1 MRYPKKKEDLKNSKL
16 PVDTKHFSSE
26 FKEKLLEKLTEKA
39 DLDDLLDGLLIK
51 SENWQALNLILNK
64 YKEKVQTIYIDPPF
78 NKEQDADYLYNVK
91 YKDSTWISMLENRL
105 KLAKDLLSEK
115 GSIFVR
121 CDYNGNWLVRPLMNE
136 IFGEENFRNEI
147 ILQRLKYAKGAKEIF
162 LNKTE
167 SLFLYSKSEKFIPNE
182 VKRMKIKYLIAKE
195 ILKEVSSLLKLD
207 NNKTEELL
215 NEIFWFNSVHL
226 PGERESPARRV
237 FGINLLPP
245 KGRRWA
251 FSQESLDKAAAAN
264 RLRLV
269 CKKCGYK
276 HYQGIWKKCP
286 ICGNE
291 KDVLLQIYDIWDS
304 LTTNWTDIESYSI
317 TYNFPTENSE
327 ILLKRVIEST
337 SNEGEL
343 VMDFFLGSGTTTAV
357 AHKLKRKWIGVEM
370 GEHFWTVVL
379 PRMKKVLF
387 YDKSGISKEND
398 VKEKYNEKT
407 AGGFFKY
414 HTLEQYEDALE
425 NIEFQQGSEE
435 QQNLLM
441 QLPDYFVKYML
452 EWETKSSS
460 TFLNLEKLKD
470 PFNYQLNIIENYQQ
484 KKINVDVIET
494 FNYLIG
500 LFVNRYEFVNDNG
513 RRYIFVFGERNG
525 KKCLVVWRNIEN
537 LDYNR
542 DKEIIENNLNS
553 FKPDEIYI
561 NGDAVISDFKP
572 IEPLFKSLIFEG

>member
-1 MRYPKKKEDLKNSKL
+1 
-16 PVDTKHFSSE
+16 
-26 FKEKLLEKLTEKA
+26 
-39 DLDDLLDGLLIK
+39 
-51 SENWQALNLILNK
+51 
-64 YKEKVQTIYIDPPF
+64 
-78 NKEQDADYLYNVK
+78 
-91 YKDSTWISMLENRL
+91 
-105 KLAKDLLSEK
+105 
-115 GSIFVR
+115 
-121 CDYNGNWLVRPLMNE
+121 
-136 IFGEENFRNEI
+136 
-147 ILQRLKYAKGAKEIF
+147 
-162 LNKTE
+162 
-167 SLFLYSKSEKFIPNE
+167 
-182 VKRMKIKYLIAKE
+182 
-195 ILKEVSSLLKLD
+195 
-207 NNKTEELL
+207 
-215 NEIFWFNSVHL
+215 
-226 PGERESPARRV
+226 V
-237 FGINLLPP
+237 FGIDLLPP

-500 LFVNRYEFVNDNG
+500 LFVNRYKFVNDNG
-513 RRYIFVFGERNG
+513 RKYIFVFGERRNG